1 MKTIIPSLRFTLY
14 PLFFLTA
21 NFISAD
27 TIITKENSI
36 LENQTIKAIHNDVIT
51 LQDSKTLKIN
61 EIKTIKFDRF
71 LVAAKPS
78 GIIMKDG
85 TKLSGIMKEMGE
97 RIIFRST
104 SLGDIDLEP
113 QEIAIVYYDP
123 AFQTKTDIFPSVQD
137 KSNKFFPGKIMWS
150 DNKSTGVMTQEGL
163 KKIERVNIACIHYS
177 PLPAETEHK
186 LLLRNGDIINLPTKF
201 KADQVCF
208 TIKDKE
214 YQIPLKAVK
223 TINF

>member
-1 MKTIIPSLRFTLY
+1 MRFLQFTLY
-14 PLFFLTA
+14 LFFFSMINAHL
-21 NFISAD
+21 SAD

-36 LENQTIKAIHNDVIT
+36 FENQTIKAIHNDIIT

-61 EIKTIKFDRF
+61 EIKTIKFDIF

-85 TKLSGIMKEMGE
+85 TKLNGIIKEMGE
-97 RIIFRST
+97 RITFRST
-104 SLGDIDLEP
+104 SLGDIDLDP

-123 AFQTKTDIFPSVQD
+123 AFQTKSDIFPSVQD
-137 KSNKFFPGKIMWS
+137 KSNKFFSGKIMWS

-163 KKIERVNIACIHYS
+163 KKIDRANIACIHYS
-177 PLPAETEHK
+177 LLTSETEQK
-186 LLLRNGDIINLPTKF
+186 LVLRNGDIINLQAEF
-201 KADQVCF
+201 KADMVSF
-208 TIKDKE
+208 TMKNKE
-214 YQIPLKAVK
+214 YQILLKAVK